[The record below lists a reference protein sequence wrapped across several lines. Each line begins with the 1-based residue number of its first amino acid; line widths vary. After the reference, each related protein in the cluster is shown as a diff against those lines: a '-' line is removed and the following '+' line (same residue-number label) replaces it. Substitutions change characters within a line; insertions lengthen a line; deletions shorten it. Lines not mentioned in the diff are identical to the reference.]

1 MFSKQEMIKEIIGF
15 IKNDFSKNFDLLR
28 SLEKVELLKMRD
40 DLIYWRHRLDGL
52 TEDQIYERTRVLK
65 L

>member
-1 MFSKQEMIKEIIGF
+1 MISKQEMIKEIVGF

-40 DLIYWRHRLDGL
+40 DLIYWLYRLDGL